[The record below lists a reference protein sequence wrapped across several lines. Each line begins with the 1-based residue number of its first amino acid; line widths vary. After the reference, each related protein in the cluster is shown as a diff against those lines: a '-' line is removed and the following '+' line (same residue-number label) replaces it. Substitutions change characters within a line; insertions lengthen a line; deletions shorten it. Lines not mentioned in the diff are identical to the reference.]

1 MAAGKKKAFL
11 FVGNDEHP
19 LSLAARELV
28 NVCVPPAD
36 QAFGLDIIEGRAES
50 VDAALETIKRC
61 YQALVTP
68 AFLMTGSKLV
78 WWRSVTFLDDVKL
91 AANEEIKEA
100 LKDIVSALEEGR
112 AGETMLL
119 VTTPGMDKRSAFYKQ
134 FSARAEVREFM
145 LPDKAYLV
153 ERVGREKIGAMLRE
167 KGLSAE
173 PAAVQMILDRLGAD
187 SRLIAMEIE
196 KLSLYLGETK
206 RVTVKDVE
214 AVVSSTLTSVMW
226 DLQDALGERKL
237 AKAVEILRE
246 MLADG
251 ESAIGVVVSLS
262 NRLRDLLLYRE
273 GMDQG
278 WLHVRG
284 ESAEWGSL
292 PGEVDALFSSAFKR
306 DPRTAHPFVVGRMAK
321 QARNYTAAVLRRN
334 QAILTDSYEALVSS
348 RVPQGTVL
356 ELMLVRMMS

>member
-1 MAAGKKKAFL
+1 MAGGKKQAYL

-28 NVCVPPAD
+28 NARVPPAE
-36 QAFGLDIIEGRAES
+36 QAFGLDIVEGRAES
-50 VDAALETIKRC
+50 TDAALETIKRC

-68 AFLMTGSKLV
+68 AFLMAGSKLV
-78 WWRSVTFLDDVKL
+78 WWRSVTFFDDVKL
-91 AANEEIKEA
+91 AANEDIKEA

-112 AGETMLL
+112 AGETLLL

-145 LPDKAYLV
+145 MPEKAYLV
-153 ERVGREKIGAMLRE
+153 ERVGREKIGSMLRE

-187 SRLIAMEIE
+187 SRLIAMELE
-196 KLSLYLGETK
+196 KLSLYLGATR

-246 MLADG
+246 LLADG
-251 ESAIGVVVSLS
+251 ESPIGLVVSLS

-273 GMDQG
+273 GLDQG

-306 DPRTAHPFVVGRMAK
+306 DPRTAHPFVVGRMAN